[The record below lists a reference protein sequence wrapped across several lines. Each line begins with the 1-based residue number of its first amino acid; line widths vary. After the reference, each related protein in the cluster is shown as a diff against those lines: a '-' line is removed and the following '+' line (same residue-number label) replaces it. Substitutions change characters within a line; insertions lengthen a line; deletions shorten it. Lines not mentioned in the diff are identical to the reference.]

1 MGMSTRSAVGMFAWF
16 FAALSMVALLSPPG
30 ATHDE
35 WYHVSS
41 IWCGQGEREPFCDNI
56 STNDIGNT
64 VALVNFNQPN
74 CHRNQ
79 ETLLLCPAPSG
90 GSTALTNGGLY
101 PKLFYF
107 TLSWFVVPWAENSV
121 AVTRVASAFF
131 ISLVLALLA
140 RLLPSRYRLVLVM
153 VILSTF
159 STTGYFLFASINPS
173 SWAAFGVGVGWLG
186 LHAALSPGTT
196 PNKQRIALAAV
207 GLTACIMA
215 AGTRWDAAAFL
226 ALVGSLSIV
235 HLLWLNFPAA
245 RFKVALASLGV
256 LMALFAVLEWF
267 TPHTPTSSLRRLYTY
282 PEGEPDNVAFFSH
295 YLLQG
300 LPNSLRALGSV
311 PTMSGIWV
319 PEIVYI
325 TGLLLLGWFVAHS
338 INLREWF
345 QVIGALV
352 TAATISLVIMAQVAL
367 VDNRDAFGVEPR
379 YSYPLLIFLVGW
391 WFLLGPDNLADRITK
406 FLKPA
411 AVVATV
417 MFAVTIFTVTER
429 FVDVQTYGLRL
440 LPEGPEQW
448 WWSWMPVGPNVVVVV
463 AVFSLWMFFR
473 RLLTSVAQ
481 PAATSSTS

>member
-41 IWCGQGEREPFCDNI
+41 IWCGQGEREPFCLERFPETATALINLDL
-56 STNDIGNT
+56 TNCQI
-64 VALVNFNQPN
+64 
-74 CHRNQ
+74 NQ
-79 ETLLLCPAPSG
+79 EALLLCPIDRAGESQPV
-90 GSTALTNGGLY
+90 TNFGQY

-215 AGTRWDAAAFL
+215 AGSRWDAPAFL
-226 ALVGSLSIV
+226 ALVGSLSAV
-235 HLLWLNFPAA
+235 HLLWLHFPAA
-245 RFKVALASLGV
+245 RFKVAAAALSV
-256 LMALFAVLEWF
+256 PVALFAMLEWL
-267 TPHTPTSSLRRLYTY
+267 TPFKPLASLRRLYTY

-295 YLLQG
+295 YLLGG
-300 LPNSLRALGSV
+300 LTNSLGALGSV
-311 PTMSGIWV
+311 PTMSGILL
-319 PEIVYI
+319 PEILYI

-338 INLREWF
+338 TNLRERL
-345 QVIGALV
+345 QIIGALV

-417 MFAVTIFTVTER
+417 MFAIGMFTVAER

-463 AVFSLWMFFR
+463 AVFSLWMFLR
-473 RLLTSVAQ
+473 RLLASVAQ
-481 PAATSSTS
+481 PVATSSTS